1 MAIPTEPI
9 GSIPRP
15 IELIEAGRELTVGR
29 ISAANYQEAVDW
41 ALRDTIALFE
51 AGDHRR

>member
-15 IELIEAGRELTVGR
+15 AALIETIVAFQNKRTTSEALE
-29 ISAANYQEAVDW
+29 AANAE
-41 ALRDTIALFE
+41 ALRDTIQRFE
-51 AGDHRR
+51 QTG